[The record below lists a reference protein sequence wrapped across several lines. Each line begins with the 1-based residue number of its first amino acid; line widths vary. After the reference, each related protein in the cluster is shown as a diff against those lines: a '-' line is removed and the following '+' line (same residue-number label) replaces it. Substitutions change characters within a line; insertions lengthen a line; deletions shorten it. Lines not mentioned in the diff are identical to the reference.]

1 MLADLPREDTPMT
14 TMNALQLPPVTLPRE
29 KYTHLSTYLDE
40 KYETMWYYL
49 EPEPRPCVTKQ
60 LLGDLKQFHHDLGYA
75 MDHPNGPSVK
85 YLVLGSGIPGVF
97 NLGGDLELFK
107 QLIEARN
114 KEALFEYGKACIDT
128 MYPHHIELERDLT
141 SISLI
146 QGDALG
152 GGLEAALSSSVI
164 IAEKGTKM
172 GFPEIMFN
180 LFPGMGAF
188 SFVSRKLNAKMAE
201 KIILSGKLYLAE
213 ELHEMGLIDVLAE
226 KGEGE
231 RAVYEYI
238 RKENRARNGT
248 RALRAAARRVERV
261 SYEELI
267 DIVKIWVNAALKLE
281 RKDLRMMQRLV
292 SRQEKNALKN
302 SVSG

>member
-1 MLADLPREDTPMT
+1 MT
-14 TMNALQLPPVTLPRE
+14 TMNALQLPPVTLPKE
-29 KYTHLSTYLDE
+29 KYSHLSTYFDE

-60 LLGDLKQFHHDLGYA
+60 LLEDLKLFHHDLGYA
-75 MDHPNGPSVK
+75 MDHPDGPSVK

-97 NLGGDLELFK
+97 NLGGDLELFQ
-107 QLIEARN
+107 QLIETRN
-114 KEALFEYGKACIDT
+114 REALFEYGKACIDT

-141 SISLI
+141 SITLI

-152 GGLEAALSSSVI
+152 GGLEAALSSSII
-164 IAEKGTKM
+164 IAAKGTKM

-213 ELHEMGLIDVLAE
+213 ELHEMGLVDILTE

-231 RAVYEYI
+231 RAVYDYI

-248 RALRAAARRVERV
+248 RALRAAARKVEHV

-267 DIVKIWVNAALKLE
+267 DIVKIWVDAALKLE

-292 SRQEKNALKN
+292 SRQAKNALKA
-302 SVSG
+302 SAAV

>member
-1 MLADLPREDTPMT
+1 MT
-14 TMNALQLPPVTLPRE
+14 TMKALQLPPASLPHE
-29 KYTHLSTYLDE
+29 KYTHLSTYFDE
-40 KYETMWYYL
+40 KHETMWYYL
-49 EPEPRPCVTKQ
+49 EPEPRPCVTQQ
-60 LLGDLKQFHHDLGYA
+60 LLDDLKQFHHDLGYA
-75 MDHPNGPSVK
+75 MDRPDGPSVK
-85 YLVLGSGIPGVF
+85 YLVLGSRTPGVF
-97 NLGGDLELFK
+97 NLGGDLELFQ
-107 QLIEARN
+107 QLIQSGKR
-114 KEALFEYGKACIDT
+114 EALFEYGKACIDT

-141 SISLI
+141 SITLI

-152 GGLEAALSSSVI
+152 GGLEAALSSSI
-164 IAEKGTKM
+164 IVAEKGTKM

-213 ELHEMGLIDVLAE
+213 ELHDMGLIDILAE

-248 RALRAAARRVERV
+248 RALRAAARRVDRV
-261 SYEELI
+261 TYEELI
-267 DIVKIWVNAALKLE
+267 DIVKIWVDAALKLE

-292 SRQEKNALKN
+292 SRQAKNAQKAR
-302 SVSG
+302 VSA